1 MPTTALMKI
10 SSRTKPCVRREL
22 AALQLPTL
30 SLPASLAEKLV
41 FGRTKGRGLDV
52 RIVIVGAGVV
62 GTLSAHALATAG
74 HQVTVLDR
82 ERGPALG
89 ASYAN
94 AGNLAYDSAAP
105 WARPG
110 LLSDLVSAGRGPDAA
125 IVIGWRADPDYWRWL
140 ARMLAQCRAGRH
152 LANSA
157 RLEELACESLAAMAD
172 LARTVPDLAFHAQ
185 TGMTLVLQQTAA
197 GLEQAVRAAGK
208 NGVAL
213 TVPEVIAREPGLEPH
228 ARQFAGALARPRE
241 QSGDCFQFT
250 QAIARDAQRLGAT
263 FRYESCAI
271 RLVSGRSGITAV
283 QLASGEEI
291 GAEIVVIAAGW
302 ESPQLLRQVGVRAPV
317 LGVRGYAL
325 TARICDPDRA
335 PRGALIMAAQRI
347 TMTRLGDRV
356 RITGIAELSDPR
368 RAPDERQL
376 AKVARA
382 AKGWFTGAIDLDTA
396 ERWSGLRPSTPTGVP
411 IIGATAVR
419 GLYVNA
425 GHGPLG
431 FTLAAGSARRLAAA
445 ISIASS

>member
-1 MPTTALMKI
+1 
-10 SSRTKPCVRREL
+10 
-22 AALQLPTL
+22 
-30 SLPASLAEKLV
+30 
-41 FGRTKGRGLDV
+41 
-52 RIVIVGAGVV
+52 
-62 GTLSAHALATAG
+62 
-74 HQVTVLDR
+74 
-82 ERGPALG
+82 
-89 ASYAN
+89 
-94 AGNLAYDSAAP
+94 
-105 WARPG
+105 
-110 LLSDLVSAGRGPDAA
+110 
-125 IVIGWRADPDYWRWL
+125 
-140 ARMLAQCRAGRH
+140 
-152 LANSA
+152 
-157 RLEELACESLAAMAD
+157 
-172 LARTVPDLAFHAQ
+172 
-185 TGMTLVLQQTAA
+185 
-197 GLEQAVRAAGK
+197 
-208 NGVAL
+208 
-213 TVPEVIAREPGLEPH
+213 
-228 ARQFAGALARPRE
+228 
-241 QSGDCFQFT
+241 
-250 QAIARDAQRLGAT
+250 
-263 FRYESCAI
+263 
-271 RLVSGRSGITAV
+271 
-283 QLASGEEI
+283 
-291 GAEIVVIAAGW
+291 
-302 ESPQLLRQVGVRAPV
+302 V